1 MSTNNNFTI
10 NENSV
15 FVNVNNNEIVVNS
28 TSEKIKNIQVYD
40 VLGRLIFDKKG
51 TNENKFVI
59 TNIQKQNQALII
71 KTELYN
77 NQVVT
82 KKLIF

>member
-10 NENSV
+10 NKNAV
-15 FVNVNNNEIVVNS
+15 FVNANNNEIVVNS

-40 VLGRLIFDKKG
+40 VLGRLIFDKKNA
-51 TNENKFVI
+51 NENKFVI
-59 TNIQKQNQALII
+59 ESIQKRNQALII
-71 KTELYN
+71 KTELEN
-77 NQVVT
+77 NQIVT